1 MPATSE
7 ARTEVQTED
16 QSALDRVDSDASF
29 IPWMVASRKRNDHKG
44 AKRNSPNSLPGN
56 GKSQHQDKL
65 IEPLESSGVKKVWA
79 GPSKAKELYGKR
91 KAQPDMFSSPSVSF
105 SPLVDQ
111 SPTFSCGLVSSG
123 PTQKNVESVG
133 WSSKDL
139 NNLKS
144 KIGSVK
150 GKKEIARNRASVS
163 ATTSTVSDKA
173 TSNVAVSEKTS
184 FSTPSDWSTSI
195 SKIRTELNGEF
206 KFSAKP
212 DNKVGDHRGW
222 ISYGDT
228 DWAEKLSL
236 STELTHGSVQSM
248 DFMST
253 EHGHG
258 SPSIDRG
265 RLWTVGR
272 PVVDNRSRHSSDGSV
287 DCEANA
293 GPRPYERNGEEDQ
306 MESDG
311 GSEIPTSN

>member
-1 MPATSE
+1 M
-7 ARTEVQTED
+7 
-16 QSALDRVDSDASF
+16 
-29 IPWMVASRKRNDHKG
+29 
-44 AKRNSPNSLPGN
+44 
-56 GKSQHQDKL
+56 
-65 IEPLESSGVKKVWA
+65 
-79 GPSKAKELYGKR
+79 
-91 KAQPDMFSSPSVSF
+91 
-105 SPLVDQ
+105 
-111 SPTFSCGLVSSG
+111 
-123 PTQKNVESVG
+123 G

-150 GKKEIARNRASVS
+150 GKKEIVRNRASVS
-163 ATTSTVSDKA
+163 ATTSTVSNKA

-206 KFSAKP
+206 KFDAKP
-212 DNKVGDHRGW
+212 DNKVGDHRGR
-222 ISYGDT
+222 ISCGDT

-236 STELTHGSVQSM
+236 STELTHGSFQSM

-265 RLWTVGR
+265 GFGTVGR
-272 PVVDNRSRHSSDGSV
+272 PVVDNRSKHNSDGNV
-287 DCEANA
+287 DFEADA
-293 GPRPYERNGEEDQ
+293 GQRPYERNGEEDR

>member
-91 KAQPDMFSSPSVSF
+91 EAQPDMFSSPSVSF

-173 TSNVAVSEKTS
+173 TSNVAVLEKTS

-195 SKIRTELNGEF
+195 SKI
-206 KFSAKP
+206 
-212 DNKVGDHRGW
+212 
-222 ISYGDT
+222 
-228 DWAEKLSL
+228 
-236 STELTHGSVQSM
+236 
-248 DFMST
+248 
-253 EHGHG
+253 
-258 SPSIDRG
+258 
-265 RLWTVGR
+265 
-272 PVVDNRSRHSSDGSV
+272 
-287 DCEANA
+287 
-293 GPRPYERNGEEDQ
+293 
-306 MESDG
+306 
-311 GSEIPTSN
+311 

>member
-1 MPATSE
+1 M
-7 ARTEVQTED
+7 
-16 QSALDRVDSDASF
+16 
-29 IPWMVASRKRNDHKG
+29 
-44 AKRNSPNSLPGN
+44 
-56 GKSQHQDKL
+56 
-65 IEPLESSGVKKVWA
+65 
-79 GPSKAKELYGKR
+79 
-91 KAQPDMFSSPSVSF
+91 
-105 SPLVDQ
+105 
-111 SPTFSCGLVSSG
+111 
-123 PTQKNVESVG
+123 G

-287 DCEANA
+287 DCEADA
-293 GPRPYERNGEEDQ
+293 GPRPYERNGEEDR

>member
-1 MPATSE
+1 M
-7 ARTEVQTED
+7 
-16 QSALDRVDSDASF
+16 
-29 IPWMVASRKRNDHKG
+29 
-44 AKRNSPNSLPGN
+44 
-56 GKSQHQDKL
+56 
-65 IEPLESSGVKKVWA
+65 
-79 GPSKAKELYGKR
+79 
-91 KAQPDMFSSPSVSF
+91 SF

-123 PTQKNVESVG
+123 PTQKNVKSVG

-144 KIGSVK
+144 KTGSVK
-150 GKKEIARNRASVS
+150 GKKEIARNRASVL

-173 TSNVAVSEKTS
+173 TSNVAISEKTS

-195 SKIRTELNGEF
+195 LKIQTELNGEF
-206 KFSAKP
+206 KFGAKP
-212 DNKVGDHRGW
+212 DNKEGDHCRW
-222 ISYGDT
+222 ISCGDT

-265 RLWTVGR
+265 GLGTIGR
-272 PVVDNRSRHSSDGSV
+272 PVVDNRIRHSSDGSV
-287 DCEANA
+287 DCEADA
-293 GPRPYERNGEEDQ
+293 GQRPYERNGEEDR

-311 GSEIPTSN
+311 GREIPTSN

>member
-1 MPATSE
+1 
-7 ARTEVQTED
+7 
-16 QSALDRVDSDASF
+16 
-29 IPWMVASRKRNDHKG
+29 
-44 AKRNSPNSLPGN
+44 
-56 GKSQHQDKL
+56 
-65 IEPLESSGVKKVWA
+65 
-79 GPSKAKELYGKR
+79 
-91 KAQPDMFSSPSVSF
+91 MFSSPSVRF

-163 ATTSTVSDKA
+163 VSDKA
-173 TSNVAVSEKTS
+173 TSNVAVLEKTS
-184 FSTPSDWSTSI
+184 FSIPSDWSTSI

-206 KFSAKP
+206 KFGAKP
-212 DNKVGDHRGW
+212 NNKVGDHRGR
-222 ISYGDT
+222 ISCGDT
-228 DWAEKLSL
+228 DWAKKLSL

-253 EHGHG
+253 EHGHR
-258 SPSIDRG
+258 SPSINRG
-265 RLWTVGR
+265 RLGIVGR
-272 PVVDNRSRHSSDGSV
+272 PVVDNWSRHSSDGSV
-287 DCEANA
+287 DCEADT
-293 GPRPYERNGEEDQ
+293 GQRPYERNGEEDR

-311 GSEIPTSN
+311 GSEIPTFN